1 MALRAAIKYI
11 GEFVRLHS
19 GGATYLPASVAAG
32 STVLRVL
39 NANIFD
45 PAGGTCYSGDSYITY
60 TGINIDCL
68 TGIPS
73 FGNGAI
79 AAALNPATHATPS
92 LVYVQG
98 LSEMELE
105 DLIDR
110 FRFYV
115 DAVELKN
122 DVAKKVYW
130 GGGQWFDTGV
140 EIRDNNG
147 STYNAVTPD
156 TLDYENGV
164 FQFNTARTE
173 NSLYVAGWKYNPFYV
188 LAEIYERA
196 AADDSRFTYMQLGQ
210 LQLSKKDM
218 KARAEVYRQRGHR
231 LSLNLKREP

>member
-19 GGATYLPASVAAG
+19 GAATYLPEAAAAG
-32 STVLRVL
+32 DNTLRVL
-39 NANIFD
+39 NASIFD
-45 PAGGTCYSGDSYITY
+45 PAGGTAYVGDAYISY

-73 FGNGAI
+73 FDEGAI
-79 AAALNPATHATPS
+79 ASALNPSTHASPS
-92 LVYVQG
+92 LVYIQG

-115 DAVELKN
+115 DAIELKN
-122 DVAKKVYW
+122 DVAKKIYW

-140 EIRDNNG
+140 EIRDDNDE
-147 STYNAVTPD
+147 TFNAVTPD
-156 TLDYENGV
+156 TLDYENGT

-173 NSLYVAGWKYNPFYV
+173 SRLYVAGWKYNPFYV

-196 AADDSRFTYMQLGQ
+196 AADDSRFSYMQLGQ

-231 LSLNLKREP
+231 LSLNFKREP